1 MASTINLV
9 ELRGLKLDSKK
20 AGTRR
25 QQLYLALRQSILD
38 GSLTSGSQLPSSRDL
53 ASQLSLGRNTV
64 IGAYE
69 QLKAEG
75 YIQSHT
81 GAGSFVASALPE
93 FWQQAEAELSKPPET
108 RKIDSPP
115 NIDVSNR
122 NGSFC
127 VGVPDLKSFPIKI
140 WNRLSQQIPP
150 AGLSNLMGFGPAEG
164 NSELRNA
171 VAAYVRASRAVNCSA
186 EQVLITSGAQQALD
200 LCCRL
205 LLNKQDHA
213 AMEDPG
219 YQGMHRAMLGHG
231 AKPIACPVDQDGIDV
246 AYLKALPETPKLVY
260 ITPANQYPLGSVLP
274 LSRKLELL
282 EWAEQEGSWI
292 LEDDYDSEYHYQH
305 RPLASLQGLD
315 KNQNVIYM
323 GSFSKTLFP
332 GLRLGYLILPEILV
346 QQFSLA
352 KNQASGETPP
362 HTQAVTAAFIN
373 EGHFHRHLR
382 RMRVLYSEK
391 LVLILK
397 ECATLPSWVNTQQ
410 RAAGLHIVI
419 EFNNRNEEPLEFEK
433 NIHHQLTLSGI
444 FSSRLSEYYLNKPI
458 KTGLALGFANSSMK
472 QISAGISCLKK
483 ILET

>member
-9 ELRGLKLDSKK
+9 ELRGLRLDDQK

-25 QQLYLALRQSILD
+25 QRLYLALRQSILD

-75 YIQSHT
+75 YIQSHA
-81 GAGSFVASALPE
+81 GAGSFVANALPE
-93 FWQQAEAELSKPPET
+93 FWQQAETELNKPLEP
-108 RKIDSPP
+108 RKIDPSPGTEA
-115 NIDVSNR
+115 SNR

-171 VAAYVRASRAVNCSA
+171 VAAYVRASRSVNCSA
-186 EQVLITSGAQQALD
+186 KQVLITSGAQQALD

-231 AKPIACPVDQDGIDV
+231 AKAIACPVDQDGIDV
-246 AYLKALPETPKLVY
+246 ASLKALPKTPKLVY

-282 EWAEQEGSWI
+282 EWAEQNNSWI

-315 KNQNVIYM
+315 KTQNVIYM

-332 GLRLGYLILPEILV
+332 GLRLGYLILPEVLV
-346 QQFSLA
+346 QKFSLA
-352 KNQASGETPP
+352 KNQASGETPS

-391 LVLILK
+391 LALILD
-397 ECATLPSWVNTQQ
+397 ECASLPSWVDTQP

-419 EFNNRNEEPLEFEK
+419 QFNKPNVDSVTLEK
-433 NIHHQLTLSGI
+433 NIHQRLASAGI
-444 FSSRLSEYYLNKPI
+444 LSSRLSEYYLEQPI
-458 KTGLALGFANSSMK
+458 KTGLVLGFANSSME
-472 QISAGISCLKK
+472 QISAGILCLKK
-483 ILET
+483 ILEN